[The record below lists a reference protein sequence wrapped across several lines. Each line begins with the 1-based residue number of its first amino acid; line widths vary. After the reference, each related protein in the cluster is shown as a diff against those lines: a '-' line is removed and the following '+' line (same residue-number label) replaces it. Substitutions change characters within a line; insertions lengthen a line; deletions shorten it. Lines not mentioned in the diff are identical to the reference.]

1 MSLRSIFGF
10 DTQAAETTG
19 TELNIS
25 TAPESI
31 KQKLDSGFVTLH
43 ILTEKRN
50 VGFTNYE
57 IDIKGKKNESVSEKI
72 VVNRSN

>member
-31 KQKLDSGFVTLH
+31 KQKLDSGFATLH
-43 ILTEKRN
+43 ILTEERN